1 LKEKD
6 DIYLFNRIAEGNKDS
21 YDIIFRKYYS
31 QLCRFAYTYVKD
43 ADIAEDVVQGMFINL
58 WTKKKKIKIITSLKS
73 YLYTSVKNF
82 SLNEIKKIKLRE
94 FHGSNSID
102 KNLFLDE
109 SLEFNSQEF
118 KHIYEESIEQLP
130 PKTAQV
136 YILSRD
142 DGLTYAEIAIYLNIS
157 QKTVENHIGIA
168 LKKIR
173 KILKPYLK
181 IFYDS

>member
-1 LKEKD
+1 MKEKD
-6 DIYLFNRIAEGNKDS
+6 DIYLFSRIAEGNKDS

-31 QLCRFAYTYVKD
+31 QLCRFAYTYMRD
-43 ADIAEDVVQGMFINL
+43 ADIAEDVVQAMFINL
-58 WTKKKKIKIITSLKS
+58 WTKKKKIQITTSLKS

-82 SLNEIKKIKLRE
+82 SLNEIKKMKLRE
-94 FHGSNSID
+94 SHGTNYVGE
-102 KNLFLDE
+102 NLFLGE
-109 SLEFNSQEF
+109 AQGFNSKEF
-118 KHIYEESIEQLP
+118 KQIYEKSIEQLS

-136 YILSRD
+136 YTLSRD
-142 DGLTYAEIAIYLNIS
+142 EGLTYEEIADYLDIS

-173 KILKPYLK
+173 TILKPYLK